1 MKKIFFLLLA
11 LLLLPGTVVPAGA
24 AGELT
29 AGQIMEKVDHTLN
42 APLDQEMQAN
52 LIITDAKGN
61 ESRRKMVIMQKGD
74 DRRMVRF
81 LEPPDQR
88 GIAFLSLPGEITYL
102 YLPAYRQTRRIAS
115 HVKNQ
120 KFAGTDFTYEDME
133 TKKYTGDW
141 EAELLAEKDGLY
153 HLELYPKEETV
164 TDYGRLV
171 VRIRKDIFF
180 PVKIEF
186 YDKGN
191 NLYKIMLQEKI
202 EQIDGY
208 WIALESEMKDQQ
220 AGTATSMIFTE
231 VKFDTGLA
239 DDIFTERYLS
249 R

>member
-1 MKKIFFLLLA
+1 MRKRLFLLFLLLV
-11 LLLLPGTVVPAGA
+11 PGLIVPAGA
-24 AGELT
+24 AEKLT
-29 AGQIMEKVDHTLN
+29 AGQIMEKVDETLN
-42 APLDQEMQAN
+42 APQDQEIRAD

-61 ESRRKMVIMQKGD
+61 ESRRKMVIWQKGD

-88 GIAFLSLPGEITYL
+88 GIAFLSLPGEINYL

-133 TKKYTGDW
+133 VKKYSGAW
-141 EAELLAEKDGLY
+141 QPELQAETDEFYL
-153 HLELYPKEETV
+153 LELYPKEGTV

-171 VRIRKDIFF
+171 VQIRKDIFF

-191 NLYKIMLQEKI
+191 NPYKIMSQEKI

-208 WIALESEMKDQQ
+208 WVARESEMKDLK
-220 AGTATSMIFTE
+220 AGTKTRLIFTE
-231 VKFDTGLA
+231 VKFNTGLA
-239 DDIFTERYLS
+239 DEIFTERYLS